1 MVYYALNRNVR
12 GLFYMI
18 FNTTEHINGCHIAQV
33 TKIRKV
39 IEKVDDQVSYM

>member
-12 GLFYMI
+12 GLLYMI
-18 FNTTEHINGCHIAQV
+18 FNTTEHINWCHIV